1 MIDENDDGRLVAYL
15 DNQLAKADRSALET
29 RLVVEPDL
37 RARFAA
43 LAAGGLPFRAAFDSA
58 LAETPLERMRAK
70 IDALAPLSDASRAAP
85 RPARRM
91 SAIAAALGLL
101 VLGWGIGHY
110 VPPRDAARSVGS
122 DDSDWRRAVAEYASL
137 YTAQTFAN
145 AGDAASK
152 DSALAQLSQ
161 ALGVT
166 LNEASVALPDLAPQ
180 RVETLAYDGAPL
192 GQIAYVDAGEPIVF
206 CIIRNGEKDAAL
218 SVDKRDD
225 LAIASWAHGGR
236 GYLVAGRRPSE
247 RVTALAQALST
258 RF

>member
-1 MIDENDDGRLVAYL
+1 MTDENDDGRLVAYL
-15 DNQLAKADRSALET
+15 DNQLTQADRSALET

-37 RARFAA
+37 QARFAK

-70 IDALAPLSDASRAAP
+70 IDALAPLSETFRAAP
-85 RPARRM
+85 RRARRM
-91 SAIAAALGLL
+91 SAIAAAFGLL

-110 VPPRDAARSVGS
+110 VPPPEEARPVAS
-122 DDSDWRRAVAEYASL
+122 DDSDWRRAVAEYVSL
-137 YTAQTFAN
+137 YTAQTFSN
-145 AGDAASK
+145 GGDVASR

-166 LNEASVALPDLAPQ
+166 LDRASLTLPDLALQ

-206 CIIRNGEKDAAL
+206 CIIRNGEKDAGL
-218 SVDKRDD
+218 SVDKKDD
-225 LAIASWAHGGR
+225 LAIASWAHAGR
-236 GYLVAGRRPSE
+236 GYLVAGKRPSE
-247 RVTALAQALST
+247 RVTALAQTLSA